1 MALSWNEIK
10 KRSIEFVKEFEDEER
25 EHAEAKTFW
34 DSFFNIF
41 GITRRRIASFEEPV
55 KLLDKE
61 YGFIDLFWKSNL
73 IVEHKSKGK
82 SLDKAYSQALAY
94 FNGLDEE
101 ELPKYVIVSDFSRF
115 RLYDIEGDT
124 FHEFTLNELPKNIHR
139 FGFILGYQKK
149 VYKDEDPVNIK
160 AAEMMGKLHDAL
172 FSTGYDGHKLEVFLV
187 RLLFCLFA
195 DDTGI
200 FTKDHFNFYIEKKTN
215 EDGSDVGMHI
225 AMIFQVLNTEENL
238 RLNNLDEDLAVFP
251 YVNGKLFEEQ
261 FSVPAFDS
269 EMRKIL
275 LACAGFDWSKVSP
288 AIFGSMFQSVM
299 DKEKRRNLGAHYTS
313 EKNILKVVRGLFLDE
328 LYKEFESCKNNLRKL
343 EAFHEKIAHLKFFD
357 PACGCGNFLVI
368 TYREIRLLEIE
379 VLKQILKLK
388 KTQQLE
394 LNVELLS
401 KIDVDCMYGI
411 EYEEFPARI
420 AEVALYLSDHLCNTK
435 LSEEFGQY
443 YRRLPLKK
451 SPNIIH
457 SNALRIDWAKLSS
470 SGFDFILGNPP
481 FVSKA
486 NRIKEQNDDMDLVC
500 SSIKNYGLL
509 DYVCS
514 WYVKTSQYLNDTQ
527 RRDMPWHVSTKV
539 AFVSTNSITQGEQ
552 VGVLW
557 NYLLKQ
563 NIKIHFA
570 HRTFKW
576 SNEARGQA
584 AVYCVIIGFSNYD
597 VSEKFIYDYET
608 PKSEPHLIKAK
619 NINPYLIDTQDLII
633 ENRNEP
639 ISHVPSISFGS
650 MPNDDGNFLFTD
662 EEKEEFLKREPKA
675 KKYVKPLISA
685 KEYLKGETRWCLW
698 LEDVSPTEIRA
709 LPEIAMRV
717 ENVKKYRLSSKR
729 ETTVKLAE
737 IPYLFGEIRQPK
749 SNFIFIPLTSSENRK
764 YIPMSFFSKDNI
776 VNNTCSVIEK
786 ANYYHFGILTSLMH
800 NSWMRQVCG
809 RLKSDYRYSNKL
821 VYNNFPFPQ
830 NPSEKQ
836 ITRIEKAVKEM
847 LSVREKHFAKGATLA
862 DLYDPVA
869 MPKDLTNAH
878 KEINDAVDQC
888 YRKEKFTTELQRLE
902 YLFEL
907 YKQYTSPLNF
917 AEPKKKRRD
926 K

>member
-10 KRSIEFVKEFEDEER
+10 KRSIEFVKEFEGEER

-55 KLLDKE
+55 KQLDKE

-172 FSTGYDGHKLEVFLV
+172 LNTGYTGHKLEVFLV

-200 FTKDHFNFYIEKKTN
+200 FSKDHFNFYIEKKTN

-261 FSVPAFDS
+261 FPVPAFDS
-269 EMRKIL
+269 EMRKLL

-343 EAFHEKIAHLKFFD
+343 ETFHEKIAHLKFFD

-481 FVSKA
+481 FVSKN
-486 NRIKEQNDDMDLVC
+486 NRTKEQNNDMDVVC
-500 SSIKNYGLL
+500 SSIKNSGLL
-509 DYVCS
+509 DYVCA
-514 WYVKTSQYLNDTQ
+514 WYVKASQYLNS
-527 RRDMPWHVSTKV
+527 RVEACLKFTKL

-563 NIKIHFA
+563 NIKINFA

-584 AVYCVIIGFSNYD
+584 AVYCVIVGFSNFD

-608 PKSEPHLIKAK
+608 PKSEPHLIKAR
-619 NINPYLIDTQDLII
+619 NINPYLVDFEDLVI
-633 ENRNEP
+633 ESRQKPIFNIPLMYWGNKPVDGGNLILTNEEMLQL
-639 ISHVPSISFGS
+639 I
-650 MPNDDGNFLFTD
+650 
-662 EEKEEFLKREPKA
+662 KEEPHS
-675 KKYVKPLISA
+675 KKYIKELISA
-685 KEYLKGETRWCLW
+685 KEFINGIKRWCIW
-698 LEDVSPTEIRA
+698 LVDVDPKTIREMP
-709 LPEIAMRV
+709 LIHDRVKRVKEMR
-717 ENVKKYRLSSKR
+717 EKSIDAGARELAKYPSMFRDKR
-729 ETTVKLAE
+729 N
-737 IPYLFGEIRQPK
+737 PK
-749 SNFIFIPLTSSENRK
+749 SYILIPSTTSENRH
-764 YIPMSFFSKDNI
+764 YIPYGFFGKQHIAHNSCHI
-776 VNNTCSVIEK
+776 IPEATE
-786 ANYYHFGILTSLMH
+786 YHFGILTSGMH
-800 NSWMRQVCG
+800 MSWVKYVCG
-809 RLKSDYRYSNKL
+809 RLEARYRYSKDL

-830 NPSEKQ
+830 NPTEKQ
-836 ITRIEKAVKEM
+836 IARVEKAVKEM
-847 LSVREKHFAKGATLA
+847 LAVREKYFVKGSTLA

-878 KEINDAVDQC
+878 KEIDDAVDQC
-888 YRKEKFTTELQRLE
+888 YRKEKFTTEFHRLE

-907 YKQYTSPLNF
+907 YKQYTAPLNF
-917 AEPKKKRRD
+917 AEQKRR
-926 K
+926 KVKNNS

>member
-10 KRSIEFVKEFEDEER
+10 KRSIEFVKEFEGEER

-55 KLLDKE
+55 KQLDKE

-94 FNGLDEE
+94 FSGLDEE
-101 ELPKYVIVSDFSRF
+101 ELPKYVIVSDFARF
-115 RLYDIEGDT
+115 RLYDIEEDT
-124 FHEFTLNELPKNIHR
+124 SHEFTLKDLPKNIHR

-172 FSTGYDGHKLEVFLV
+172 LRTGYDGHKLEVFLV
-187 RLLFCLFA
+187 RLIFCLFA

-200 FTKDHFNFYIEKKTN
+200 FSKDHFNFYLENKTKK
-215 EDGSDVGMHI
+215 DGSDIGMHI
-225 AMIFQVLNTEENL
+225 DSIFQTLNTEENS
-238 RLNNLDEDLAVFP
+238 RQKNLDEDLAVFP

-261 FSVPAFDS
+261 FPVPAFGSD
-269 EMRKIL
+269 MRKIL
-275 LACAGFDWSKVSP
+275 LDCAGFNWSKVSP

-299 DKEKRRNLGAHYTS
+299 DEGKRHNLGAHYTS
-313 EKNILKVVRGLFLDE
+313 EKNILKVVKGLFLDE
-328 LYKEFESCKNNLRKL
+328 LDDEFKECKNSLRKL
-343 EAFHEKIAHLKFFD
+343 ESFHDKIAQLKFFD

-379 VLKQILKLK
+379 VLKQIFKLK

-420 AEVALYLSDHLCNTK
+420 AEVALYLTDHLCNTK
-435 LSEEFGQY
+435 LSEVFGQY

-451 SPNIIH
+451 SPNIFH
-457 SNALRIDWAKLSS
+457 GNALRIDWNKLWSF
-470 SGFDFILGNPP
+470 GFNYILGNPP
-481 FVSKA
+481 FVSKN
-486 NRIKEQNDDMDLVC
+486 NRTTEQNEDMDLVC
-500 SSIKNYGLL
+500 GSIKNNGLL
-509 DYVCS
+509 DYVCA
-514 WYVKTSQYLNDTQ
+514 WYVKASQYINSRVEACLN
-527 RRDMPWHVSTKV
+527 PTKV

-552 VGVLW
+552 VGILW

-563 NIKIHFA
+563 KIKIHFA

-584 AVYCVIIGFSNYD
+584 AVYCVIIGFSNFD
-597 VSEKFIYDYET
+597 VPGKYIYDYET

-619 NINPYLIDTQDLII
+619 NINPYLIDAADLVMDS
-633 ENRNEP
+633 RMKP
-639 ISHVPSISFGS
+639 ICTVPEMIFGS
-650 MPNDDGNFLFTD
+650 KPNDDGNFIFTD
-662 EEKEEFLKREPKA
+662 SEKEEFQRIEPKA
-675 KKYVKPLISA
+675 KKFIKPLISA
-685 KEYLKGETRWCLW
+685 KEFLNGENRWCLW
-698 LEDVSPTEIRA
+698 LQNATSSDIRD
-709 LPEIAMRV
+709 LPEIKRRV
-717 ENVKKYRLSSKR
+717 ENVRRFRLQSKKKA
-729 ETTVKLAE
+729 TVELAKY
-737 IPYLFGEIRQPK
+737 PHLFAEIRQPI
-749 SNFIFIPLTSSENRK
+749 SDYITFPRVTSENRT
-764 YIPMSFFSKDNI
+764 YIPIANVSKDFILSDSCIGLEN
-776 VNNTCSVIEK
+776 
-786 ANYYHFGILTSLMH
+786 APHYLFGVLTSLMH
-800 NSWMRQVCG
+800 NAWMRQVCG
-809 RLKSDYRYSNKL
+809 RLESRYRYSNKL

-830 NPSEKQ
+830 NPIEKQ
-836 ITRIEKAVKEM
+836 VARVEKAVKEM
-847 LSVREKHFAKGATLA
+847 LELRVKLFAKGATLA
-862 DLYDPVA
+862 DLYDPIA
-869 MPKDLTNAH
+869 MPKDLTVAH
-878 KEINDAVDQC
+878 KEIDYAVDQC

-917 AEPKKKRRD
+917 TEPKKKR
-926 K
+926 KKLM

>member
-1 MALSWNEIK
+1 
-10 KRSIEFVKEFEDEER
+10 
-25 EHAEAKTFW
+25 
-34 DSFFNIF
+34 
-41 GITRRRIASFEEPV
+41 
-55 KLLDKE
+55 
-61 YGFIDLFWKSNL
+61 
-73 IVEHKSKGK
+73 
-82 SLDKAYSQALAY
+82 
-94 FNGLDEE
+94 
-101 ELPKYVIVSDFSRF
+101 
-115 RLYDIEGDT
+115 
-124 FHEFTLNELPKNIHR
+124 
-139 FGFILGYQKK
+139 
-149 VYKDEDPVNIK
+149 
-160 AAEMMGKLHDAL
+160 
-172 FSTGYDGHKLEVFLV
+172 
-187 RLLFCLFA
+187 
-195 DDTGI
+195 
-200 FTKDHFNFYIEKKTN
+200 
-215 EDGSDVGMHI
+215 
-225 AMIFQVLNTEENL
+225 
-238 RLNNLDEDLAVFP
+238 
-251 YVNGKLFEEQ
+251 
-261 FSVPAFDS
+261 
-269 EMRKIL
+269 
-275 LACAGFDWSKVSP
+275 
-288 AIFGSMFQSVM
+288 MFQSVM

-888 YRKEKFTTELQRLE
+888 YRKEIFTTELQRLE

-917 AEPKKKRRD
+917 AEPKKKWRD

>member
-101 ELPKYVIVSDFSRF
+101 ELPKYVIVSDFARF
-115 RLYDIEGDT
+115 RLYDIEEDT
-124 FHEFTLNELPKNIHR
+124 SYEFTLKDLPKNIHR

-269 EMRKIL
+269 EMRKIF

-379 VLKQILKLK
+379 VLRFLYKTNQIVSDIR
-388 KTQQLE
+388 
-394 LNVELLS
+394 NIVW
-401 KIDVDCMYGI
+401 IDIDQFYGI
-411 EYEEFPARI
+411 EIEEWPARI
-420 AEVALYLSDHLCNTK
+420 SEVAMWLVDHQMNMRI
-435 LSEEFGQY
+435 SEEFGEY
-443 YRRLPLKK
+443 FVRLPLKK
-451 SPNIIH
+451 TANIICG
-457 SNALRIDWAKLSS
+457 NALRIDWETIVPKDQLSY
-470 SGFDFILGNPP
+470 ILGNPP
-481 FVSKA
+481 FGGARLLNEKS
-486 NRIKEQNDDMDLVC
+486 RDDIKLLFNNI
-500 SSIKNYGLL
+500 SGSGKL
-509 DYVCS
+509 DYVTG
-514 WYVKTSQYLNDTQ
+514 WYVKAAKYIQNT
-527 RRDMPWHVSTKV
+527 
-539 AFVSTNSITQGEQ
+539 
-552 VGVLW
+552 
-557 NYLLKQ
+557 
-563 NIKIHFA
+563 NIK
-570 HRTFKW
+570 
-576 SNEARGQA
+576 
-584 AVYCVIIGFSNYD
+584 V
-597 VSEKFIYDYET
+597 
-608 PKSEPHLIKAK
+608 
-619 NINPYLIDTQDLII
+619 
-633 ENRNEP
+633 
-639 ISHVPSISFGS
+639 
-650 MPNDDGNFLFTD
+650 
-662 EEKEEFLKREPKA
+662 
-675 KKYVKPLISA
+675 
-685 KEYLKGETRWCLW
+685 
-698 LEDVSPTEIRA
+698 
-709 LPEIAMRV
+709 
-717 ENVKKYRLSSKR
+717 
-729 ETTVKLAE
+729 
-737 IPYLFGEIRQPK
+737 
-749 SNFIFIPLTSSENRK
+749 
-764 YIPMSFFSKDNI
+764 
-776 VNNTCSVIEK
+776 
-786 ANYYHFGILTSLMH
+786 
-800 NSWMRQVCG
+800 
-809 RLKSDYRYSNKL
+809 
-821 VYNNFPFPQ
+821 
-830 NPSEKQ
+830 
-836 ITRIEKAVKEM
+836 
-847 LSVREKHFAKGATLA
+847 
-862 DLYDPVA
+862 
-869 MPKDLTNAH
+869 
-878 KEINDAVDQC
+878 
-888 YRKEKFTTELQRLE
+888 
-902 YLFEL
+902 
-907 YKQYTSPLNF
+907 
-917 AEPKKKRRD
+917 
-926 K
+926 